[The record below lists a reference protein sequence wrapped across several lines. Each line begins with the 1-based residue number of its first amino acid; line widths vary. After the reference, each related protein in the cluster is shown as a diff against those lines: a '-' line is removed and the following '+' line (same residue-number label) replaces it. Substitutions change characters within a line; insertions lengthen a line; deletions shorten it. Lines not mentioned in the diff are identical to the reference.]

1 MLVSGESG
9 TGKELVVREIHERGG
24 RSERALVSLNCSAVP
39 ASLLEAELFGSVAGA
54 YTGATSSRRGRFALA
69 DGGTLFLDEVGDMSL
84 EMQAKVLRV
93 LQEQEFEPV
102 GSDVTVHVDTRVIAA
117 TNRDLPE
124 MIRTEKF
131 RSDLYYRLNVVP
143 VEVPPLRDHI
153 EDLPLLAAH
162 FLGRSAGV
170 SNGPACEL
178 TPPVLEELAKHSW
191 PGNVREFE
199 NLIERILVLGDGP
212 EFDLADLE
220 AARFQ
225 VGLGHEEEAALRL
238 PAAGL
243 ELSSALA
250 TLERSLI
257 LQALERSGGN
267 KSNAA
272 KLLGLKR
279 TTFVEKMRRL
289 AAPDLEY

>member
-1 MLVSGESG
+1 
-9 TGKELVVREIHERGG
+9 
-24 RSERALVSLNCSAVP
+24 
-39 ASLLEAELFGSVAGA
+39 
-54 YTGATSSRRGRFALA
+54 
-69 DGGTLFLDEVGDMSL
+69 MSL

-162 FLGRSAGV
+162 FLGRSAGE
-170 SNGPACEL
+170 SNGPAREL